1 MFQVPLTSVYAKDG
15 MIAGRVVNDKV
26 QMYAYDQ
33 KGQLLSVA
41 DMQGNIAEAY
51 KYDPAGN
58 ILSKNIAG
66 KITTFTYDKANQL
79 VTSTVDDKV
88 MNYAYD
94 AAGRLVKEGS
104 VASGFKTYSY
114 GYLDKILE
122 VQENGEQI
130 AAFDYH
136 IDGQIANSIT
146 KDGSESFVWDGLALI
161 HRGDNSFLNEPY
173 VTGGNPILSSKDGVM
188 FNDLLGTTLVV
199 KSGEQVNQVNMT
211 AFGEPA
217 RPAANGDAAK
227 NQDAFFTG
235 KPHIGELGYAFL
247 FRNYRPEQGKWQTA
261 DPLGYP
267 DGWNNLAYVNNG
279 ATSNIDLLGGW
290 TYNFSGDWTDAERT
304 LFGQTMNQ
312 ALIAI
317 GRALNDLHNVINN
330 HGSCGISSCACPLH
344 SETSG
349 LNNLRGI
356 LANTVSKLQGT
367 DGLTVKKSDSMGNI
381 AGTYNPGLFGN
392 ETMTV
397 NSATGSAYNFFTSL
411 PGTALT
417 VAIHESSHAGGS
429 NDYLNEHGS
438 PDHKW
443 DNAHTIEN
451 ISNNGIKSIL
461 QAMGMPQNCLCE

>member
-1 MFQVPLTSVYAKDG
+1 MDG
-15 MIAGRVVNDKV
+15 KTTDYR
-26 QMYAYDQ
+26 YD
-33 KGQLLSVA
+33 G
-41 DMQGNIAEAY
+41 
-51 KYDPAGN
+51 
-58 ILSKNIAG
+58 
-66 KITTFTYDKANQL
+66 
-79 VTSTVDDKV
+79 
-88 MNYAYD
+88 
-94 AAGRLVKEGS
+94 AGRLVQEGD
-104 VASGFKTYSY
+104 KTYQY
-114 GYLDKILE
+114 GYLDKILN
-122 VQENGEQI
+122 VLENGEAI
-130 AAFDYH
+130 AGFDYH
-136 IDGQIANSIT
+136 MNGQIASSTT
-146 KDGSESFVWDGLALI
+146 KDGTENFLWDGLALI
-161 HRGDNSFLNEPY
+161 HRGGTNYINELA
-173 VTGGNPILSSKDGVM
+173 VTGGNPILADGNVL
-188 FNDLLGTTLVV
+188 FNDMLGTTLGV
-199 KSGEQVNQVNMT
+199 KSGDQFNRIAMT
-211 AFGEPA
+211 AFGES
-217 RPAANGDAAK
+217 GD
-227 NQDAFFTG
+227 QSAFFTG
-235 KPHIGELGYAFL
+235 KPAVDELGYAFL
-247 FRNYRPEQGKWQTA
+247 FRNYRADQGKWQTQ

-267 DGWNNLAYVNNG
+267 DGWNNFVYVNNG